1 MATHSSILAWR
12 TPWTEEPVGYSP
24 CGCRE
29 SDTAERL
36 HFTHRCIWNHSMFSC
51 LLFPLTIQDLR
62 APVLPFYGQSFFSIP
77 TFPSAAV
84 SILFVFNN
92 GSDG

>member
-1 MATHSSILAWR
+1 MDRGAGWATVRVVADSR
-12 TPWTEEPVGYSP
+12 T
-24 CGCRE
+24 RL
-29 SDTAERL
+29 SD
-36 HFTHRCIWNHSMFSC
+36 FTLLTGLSGITIFSC
-51 LLFPLTIQDLR
+51 LLFPLTDQDLR

>member
-1 MATHSSILAWR
+1 M
-12 TPWTEEPVGYSP
+12 GYSP
-24 CGCRE
+24 CGCKE
-29 SDTAERL
+29 LDTAEQL
-36 HFTHRCIWNHSMFSC
+36 HFTHRSIWNHSIFSC